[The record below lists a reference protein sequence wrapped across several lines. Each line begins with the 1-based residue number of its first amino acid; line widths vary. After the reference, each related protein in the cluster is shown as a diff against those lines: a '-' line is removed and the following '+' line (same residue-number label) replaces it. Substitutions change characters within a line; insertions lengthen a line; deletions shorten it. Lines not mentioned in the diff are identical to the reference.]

1 MARRNHELSIK
12 YQSREDKWSDSS
24 LITDYC
30 LKLRKIQENSSLPSG
45 THLKLFKIIATVADV
60 KKGAVCR
67 NSTLLQ
73 FIHVPVMSSGVV

>member
-30 LKLRKIQENSSLPSG
+30 LKLRKIQEV
-45 THLKLFKIIATVADV
+45 T
-60 KKGAVCR
+60 
-67 NSTLLQ
+67 
-73 FIHVPVMSSGVV
+73 